1 MFAKQ
6 VVDLHKGILTA
17 VYYPKRLHRHRAFAE
32 KYAANQVRPNSEWLA
47 ERVLSFPFRPYLSDA
62 QIDRVCNGLS
72 EALASE
78 LKSRLWESSGIFEL
92 MECVAMKSWR
102 LCMPM

>member
-1 MFAKQ
+1 MFLSKWGLLQLFLHSFVHQASILSMFAKQ

-78 LKSRLWESSGIFEL
+78 LKSRL
-92 MECVAMKSWR
+92 
-102 LCMPM
+102 